1 MLKGGNIFP
10 LLSPRQTLQGEHIS
24 LSPLRKE
31 EETEAQ
37 SGQTTCQALTGNPR
51 MNLTLALPGVR
62 LNPVF
67 SPVRPAAPWPCN
79 QSVCADWVSVTLDA
93 ENTALPR
100 PCHVNSHRA

>member
-24 LSPLRKE
+24 LSPLKKE

-37 SGQTTCQALTGNPR
+37 SGQMTCQALTGNPW

-62 LNPVF
+62 LKSSVL
-67 SPVRPAAPWPCN
+67 ACAPCCP
-79 QSVCADWVSVTLDA
+79 L
-93 ENTALPR
+93 AL
-100 PCHVNSHRA
+100 